1 MKGGKMEYTKEQIQS
16 KLKQNT
22 LKVTFTKT
30 DGTVREMVC
39 TLQESFIMPYEKK
52 TGKVKPENSDILA
65 VWEIEKEQWRSFRI
79 DSIINAVIVEDPVN
93 V

>member
-1 MKGGKMEYTKEQIQS
+1 
-16 KLKQNT
+16 
-22 LKVTFTKT
+22 
-30 DGTVREMVC
+30 
-39 TLQESFIMPYEKK
+39 MPYEKK